1 MKNMQPINQRKTR
14 YTDKLSQNLSEHI
27 SNKPVGYIEI
37 DLNLGMTSPFPS
49 LSQASK
55 SLCVP
60 ILDPETLSDYVSELL
75 PEISEDE
82 QNKNSIILFEQ
93 QALLIIEV
101 TLYAVLRCLSS
112 LLQQYFP
119 RSEDYELAFN
129 KALDKLKPQ
138 IDSITVDSD
147 TFLTPQITQATK
159 DEFDK
164 IISHLNLEEE

>member
-1 MKNMQPINQRKTR
+1 MRKINPINQRKTKH
-14 YTDKLSQNLSEHI
+14 TEKLSRNVSKYI
-27 SNKPVGYIEI
+27 SNKPVAHIEI

-60 ILDPETLSDYVSELL
+60 IVDPETLFDFVSEEL
-75 PEISEDE
+75 PQLVEDE
-82 QNKNSIILFEQ
+82 QIKNSNILFEQ

-101 TLYAVLRCLSS
+101 AMYAVLRCLSS
-112 LLQQYFP
+112 LLQEYFP

-138 IDSITVDSD
+138 IDSIMVDSD
-147 TFLTPQITQATK
+147 TFLTSQITQATK

-164 IISHLNLEEE
+164 IISHLIFEEE

>member
-1 MKNMQPINQRKTR
+1 MQPINQRKTR

-27 SNKPVGYIEI
+27 SNKPVGHIEI

-55 SLCVP
+55 LLCVP

-75 PEISEDE
+75 PEIPEEE

-101 TLYAVLRCLSS
+101 TLYAALRCLSS

-138 IDSITVDSD
+138 IDSIMVNSEMYLET
-147 TFLTPQITQATK
+147 QIIQATK
-159 DEFDK
+159 NEFEE
-164 IISHLNLEEE
+164 IIRHLSLDEEEE